1 MDKNKFIQDLLNLIQ
16 SPIRPGETA
25 PILSQEQIEALY
37 SAPDTTTAANYA
49 IKLGLGEYVTIVGKQ
64 IPTEYFEDD
73 AEFLTAVNNAMIAD
87 TPKFI
92 GVDPAQQIVY
102 QGQETTIAEVG
113 NNFYQVGDNNTFS
126 NLTPAQIRDIQADLV
141 NADLLG
147 AQIGRAFRPG
157 FWDPKVD
164 GEAMKDV
171 MTLANIMG
179 VGKAEDGWKQALVNY
194 TNNPLPQYQNIQ
206 PYIPPNYDSIA
217 QDVKGIFRSRLGRDP
232 KEYEIGLLYDV
243 YDAEARKAFPT
254 TPEMPDA
261 TPVTLEMYAT
271 EFEPDVVME
280 DIDPGAKTME
290 TFDKITRKEQEAI
303 QAGQD
308 IQDSRQRIINSIAA
322 RPR

>member
-1 MDKNKFIQDLLNLIQ
+1 MDKNKFIQELLKLIQ
-16 SPIRPGETA
+16 APIRPGETA

-49 IKLGLGEYVTIVGKQ
+49 IELGLGEYVTIVGKQ

-102 QGQETTIAEVG
+102 QGQETTIAEVA
-113 NNFYQVGDNNTFS
+113 NNFYQVGDNNTFT
-126 NLTPAQIRDIQADLV
+126 NLTAAQIRDVQADLV

-147 AQIGRAFRPG
+147 AQVGRPFRPG
-157 FWDPKVD
+157 FWDPKID

-179 VGKAEDGWKQALVNY
+179 VGKAEDGWKQALTNY
-194 TNNPLPQYQNIQ
+194 INNPLPQYQNIQ

-217 QDVKGIFRSRLGRDP
+217 QDIKGVFRSRLGRDP

-280 DIDPGAKTME
+280 DIDPSAKTME
-290 TFDKITRKEQEAI
+290 TFDRITRKEQEAI

>member
-1 MDKNKFIQDLLNLIQ
+1 MDKEKFIQDLLNLIQ

-25 PILSQEQIEALY
+25 PILTQEQIDALY
-37 SAPDTTTAANYA
+37 SAPDTTTAAQYA
-49 IKLGLGEYVTIVGKQ
+49 ITLGLGEYVNLVGQ
-64 IPTEYFEDD
+64 QMPTQYFEDD
-73 AEFLTAVNNAMIAD
+73 AMFAAAINNAFLD
-87 TPKFI
+87 NTRFI
-92 GVDPAQQIVY
+92 GVDPSQPIVY
-102 QGQETTIAEVG
+102 QGEETTISQVAD
-113 NNFYQVGDNNTFS
+113 NFYQIGDNNTFV
-126 NLTPAQIRDIQADLV
+126 NLSPAQIRDIQSDLV

-147 AQIGRAFRPG
+147 AQVGRPFRPG
-157 FWDPKVD
+157 FWNPEVD

-179 VGKAEDGWKQALVNY
+179 VGKAEDGWKQALTNY
-194 TNNPLPQYQNIQ
+194 INNPLPQYQNIQ

-261 TPVTLEMYAT
+261 TPVTLDMYAT
-271 EFEPDVVME
+271 EFEPDVITE

-290 TFDKITRKEQEAI
+290 TFDRITKKEQEAI

-308 IQDSRQRIINSIAA
+308 IQDSRLRIINSIAA

>member
-1 MDKNKFIQDLLNLIQ
+1 MDKQKFIQDLLNLIQ

-25 PILSQEQIEALY
+25 PILTQEQIEALY
-37 SAPDTTTAANYA
+37 SAPDTTTAAQYA
-49 IKLGLGEYVTIVGKQ
+49 ITLGLGDYVNLVGQQ
-64 IPTEYFEDD
+64 IPSQYFEDD
-73 AEFLTAVNNAMIAD
+73 EMFRTAINNAFLD
-87 TPKFI
+87 NTRFI
-92 GVDPAQQIVY
+92 GVDPSQKIVY
-102 QGQETTIAEVG
+102 GGEETTISQVAD
-113 NNFYQVGDNNTFS
+113 NFYQIGDNNTFI
-126 NLTPAQIRDIQADLV
+126 NLSPAQIRDIQADLV

-147 AQIGRAFRPG
+147 AQVGRPFRPG
-157 FWDPKVD
+157 FWNPEVD

-179 VGKAEDGWKQALVNY
+179 VGKAEDGWKQALTNY
-194 TNNPLPQYQNIQ
+194 INNPLPQYQNIQ

-217 QDVKGIFRSRLGRDP
+217 QDVKGVFRSRLGRDP

-243 YDAEARKAFPT
+243 YDAEARKAFQGA
-254 TPEMPDA
+254 PELPEA

-280 DIDPGAKTME
+280 DIDPGARTME

-308 IQDSRQRIINSIAA
+308 IQDSRLRIINSIAA

>member
-1 MDKNKFIQDLLNLIQ
+1 MDKQKFIQDLLNLIQ

-37 SAPDTTTAANYA
+37 SAPDTTTAAQYA
-49 IKLGLGEYVTIVGKQ
+49 ITLGLGDYVNLVGQQ
-64 IPTEYFEDD
+64 IPSQYFEDD
-73 AEFLTAVNNAMIAD
+73 EMFRTAINNAFLD
-87 TPKFI
+87 NTRFI
-92 GVDPAQQIVY
+92 GVDPSQKIVY
-102 QGQETTIAEVG
+102 GGEETTISQVAD
-113 NNFYQVGDNNTFS
+113 NFYQIGDNNTFI
-126 NLTPAQIRDIQADLV
+126 NLSPAQIRDIQADLV

-147 AQIGRAFRPG
+147 AQIGRTFRPG
-157 FWDPKVD
+157 FWNPEVD

-179 VGKAEDGWKQALVNY
+179 VGKAEDGWKQALTNY
-194 TNNPLPQYQNIQ
+194 INNPLPQYQNIQ

-243 YDAEARKAFPT
+243 YDAEARKAFQGA
-254 TPEMPDA
+254 PELPEA

-280 DIDPGAKTME
+280 DIDPSAKTME
-290 TFDKITRKEQEAI
+290 TFDRITRKEQEAI

>member
-1 MDKNKFIQDLLNLIQ
+1 MDKDKFIQDLLNLIQ
-16 SPIRPGETA
+16 APIRPGETA

-37 SAPDTTTAANYA
+37 SAPDVTTAAQYA
-49 IKLGLGEYVTIVGKQ
+49 ITLGLGDYVNLVGQ
-64 IPTEYFEDD
+64 QLPTQYFEDD
-73 AEFLTAVNNAMIAD
+73 AMFTAAVNNALVD
-87 TPKFI
+87 NTRFI
-92 GVDPAQQIVY
+92 GVDPSQKIVY
-102 QGQETTIAEVG
+102 GGEETTISQVAD
-113 NNFYQVGDNNTFS
+113 NFYQIGDNNTFI
-126 NLTPAQIRDIQADLV
+126 NLSPAQIRDIQADLV

-147 AQIGRAFRPG
+147 AQVGRPFRPG
-157 FWDPKVD
+157 FWNPEVD

-179 VGKAEDGWKQALVNY
+179 TGKAEDGWKQALTNY
-194 TNNPLPQYQNIQ
+194 INNPLPQYQNIQ

-271 EFEPDVVME
+271 EFEPGMVME
-280 DIDPGAKTME
+280 DIDPSAKTME